1 MHRRRRRGCCA
12 RCLLL
17 LMSSAG
23 RTRATCF
30 CTWGAVAS
38 RRGPDGSAT
47 ASTLMSIQEEQ
58 VAERPTLSATAARY
72 QRLQRLCHSRS
83 RSHSPMP
90 LEVLLWHSPPA
101 CAGSRRAVSP
111 ISRLYTLCICS
122 ATPTHILPVIVP
134 GIDDA
139 RRHAAPISWRSS
151 SSSSEGET
159 DYASWEKRARARARA
174 SRSNVDEA
182 MRRSSQILILHHSDP
197 PCSIS
202 ISIRHH
208 RPVRLQSRGH
218 ALVCHGLDAL
228 RQPCNQDGS
237 RDDAM

>member
-30 CTWGAVAS
+30 CTWGVVAS

-58 VAERPTLSATAARY
+58 VADRPTLSATAARY
-72 QRLQRLCHSRS
+72 QRLQRLCHPRS
-83 RSHSPMP
+83 RSHSPMV

-111 ISRLYTLCICS
+111 ISRLYALAYAYAVIRPRTFSQSSSQASTTRDDMLLQSHGGPRRRRQRGKRVAQLGEESEQEQCRRGDEAEQSDSIDIASQRSPVQYQYQYQASSSRPPAVARARPRLPRARCS
-122 ATPTHILPVIVP
+122 ATT
-134 GIDDA
+134 
-139 RRHAAPISWRSS
+139 
-151 SSSSEGET
+151 
-159 DYASWEKRARARARA
+159 
-174 SRSNVDEA
+174 
-182 MRRSSQILILHHSDP
+182 M
-197 PCSIS
+197 
-202 ISIRHH
+202 
-208 RPVRLQSRGH
+208 
-218 ALVCHGLDAL
+218 
-228 RQPCNQDGS
+228 
-237 RDDAM
+237 